1 MSVNY
6 IFIARQGPVSPYG
19 AHQVQAK
26 MQITIQIRQQR
37 RMIANNNEFE
47 SSYVHLKALVYCSSY
62 STEVNLTFIKD
73 LHIGGEHPDEDDHTI
88 MTKKRRRRKSTVPR
102 LLTINQTTSSSGC
115 SPPI

>member
-6 IFIARQGPVSPYG
+6 IFIARQGPVLPYG

-37 RMIANNNEFE
+37 RMIANNNKFE
-47 SSYVHLKALVYCSSY
+47 SSYVHKALVYCSSY

-73 LHIGGEHPDEDDHTI
+73 LHIGGEHPDEE
-88 MTKKRRRRKSTVPR
+88 
-102 LLTINQTTSSSGC
+102 
-115 SPPI
+115 

>member
-47 SSYVHLKALVYCSSY
+47 SSYVHKALVY
-62 STEVNLTFIKD
+62 
-73 LHIGGEHPDEDDHTI
+73 I
-88 MTKKRRRRKSTVPR
+88 MTKKRRRRKSTIPR
-102 LLTINQTTSSSGC
+102 LLTINQTTYSSSGC

>member
-37 RMIANNNEFE
+37 RIIANNNEFE
-47 SSYVHLKALVYCSSY
+47 SSYVHKALVYCSSY

-73 LHIGGEHPDEDDHTI
+73 HHIGGEHSLLFLVYLRSIKLLILRPDALHQYDD
-88 MTKKRRRRKSTVPR
+88 
-102 LLTINQTTSSSGC
+102 LL
-115 SPPI
+115 